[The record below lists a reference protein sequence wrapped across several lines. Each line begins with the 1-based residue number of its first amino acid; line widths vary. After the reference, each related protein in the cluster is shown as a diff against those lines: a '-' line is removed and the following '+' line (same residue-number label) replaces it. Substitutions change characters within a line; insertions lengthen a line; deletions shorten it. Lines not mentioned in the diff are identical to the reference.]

1 MEGIVA
7 GVRARGGKLDTWDLV
22 AMNAWLEMSYYVGWH
37 NQRNKIP
44 NPPGVTAPEHCS
56 AFVAT
61 GSYPRDGK
69 VVIGHNAWTGY
80 VDGQRWNI
88 IFDIVPANGHR
99 ILMDGFPGLIHSAD
113 DFGIN
118 LSRRIRKGVE
128 FNLALDNLADRFYYE
143 IARTRPALPHSRHT
157 RLSTHRHGGT
167 DVPAVWKVSTGR
179 FSPLRTQ

>member
-143 IARTRPALPHSRHT
+143 TQNYFESRLPGQGPLYRIHAT
-157 RLSTHRHGGT
+157 PGYPLTVMVGLTFRLFG
-167 DVPAVWKVSTGR
+167 K
-179 FSPLRTQ
+179 